1 MPTED
6 GKATVMDPEPGQVWV
21 EFMKDHEEGVVKS
34 NEESDSGLD
43 VDFKKGHKTRI
54 YLSRVEPPASER
66 LHVGDRL
73 VALNGKSVES
83 FNGDLD
89 AIREVLNYHNV
100 IEMIVDPT
108 LKR

>member
-1 MPTED
+1 
-6 GKATVMDPEPGQVWV
+6 
-21 EFMKDHEEGVVKS
+21 MKDHEQGVVKS
-34 NEESDSGLD
+34 KEEKDSGLD
-43 VDFKKGHKTRI
+43 VEIKKGHKDRV
-54 YLSRVEPPASER
+54 YLSKVEPPASER

-83 FNGDLD
+83 FDGDLD
-89 AIREVLNYHNV
+89 EIREVLNHSNV